1 MASAPKVDGHTKRAA
16 GIHALRLPCD
26 CHRSGHLRSLHLKKI
41 ILKPP
46 WRANPNVLCTHTN
59 FGMCESM
66 DFSERIGRRLKLQ
79 DLHILMTVAQV
90 GSMGTAARRLNT
102 TQPAVS
108 RTIAE
113 LESAVG
119 VRLFDR
125 SPQGVEPTAC
135 GRALLHCSATVFDH
149 LRQGVRNIEFLN
161 NPTLGEI
168 RIGTDEPTMA
178 GLLSTM
184 LGRLHRRYPGIT
196 VHMAHLGELEQQ
208 QRELRERRIDLVI
221 GRLGSNIEGDVE
233 TQILYQDSICVVA
246 GLQNRWSSRR
256 RLELSELANEPW
268 GFLPSDSL
276 VGSLVK
282 EAFHERGIS
291 LRGAVTGSSHLLLS
305 LLTKGPFLI
314 TVPAS
319 VLTYGSNLPPHK
331 ILPVELPVP
340 SWSVGIMTLKDR
352 TISPVA
358 QLFLD
363 CAREAVA
370 PPPQQKRS
378 TPRLRTAR

>member
-1 MASAPKVDGHTKRAA
+1 MLPSETKMPSLVRQRQKSAHRNLQTQSDPGGHQRSSVASAHESDRHTKACPW
-16 GIHALRLPCD
+16 GPALRLSCD
-26 CHRSGHLRSLHLKKI
+26 SSLRHPQVSSPKKI

-46 WRANPNVLCTHTN
+46 WRANPNVLCTHIS

-135 GRALLHCSATVFDH
+135 GRALLHCSATVFDN

-168 RIGTDEPTMA
+168 RIGTDEPTVA

-221 GRLGSNIEGDVE
+221 GRLGSNVEGDVE

-246 GLQNRWSSRR
+246 GSQIAGVRG
-256 RLELSELANEPW
+256 E
-268 GFLPSDSL
+268 
-276 VGSLVK
+276 GSNYPNW
-282 EAFHERGIS
+282 RTN
-291 LRGAVTGSSHLLLS
+291 RGAFYPRILLS
-305 LLTKGPFLI
+305 ALLSKKPS
-314 TVPAS
+314 AS
-319 VLTYGSNLPPHK
+319 GEYL
-331 ILPVELPVP
+331 
-340 SWSVGIMTLKDR
+340 
-352 TISPVA
+352 
-358 QLFLD
+358 
-363 CAREAVA
+363 CAGR
-370 PPPQQKRS
+370 
-378 TPRLRTAR
+378 